1 MSNVLKAYH
10 INLSYSQPFLAKFP
24 DEFAS
29 ESDGINGKKEKCKDN
44 PRDNILKATLQIQKE
59 KERMA
64 AEVKAETEKILRD
77 ARAQAEEVRQK
88 TYDSGYKNGYN
99 KGKDIGYAQGKRE
112 AKIEY
117 EKLLSQVLKQKTDLE
132 KQRHRLL
139 LDVEEEIVNLSLS
152 IAKKI
157 VSHELDIQPEKVLS
171 MVRYAIGECR
181 AEGKRVLK
189 VSPQDYDKVTNN
201 KNTLCDSSNQGKE
214 LVIEKDE
221 RLSKGDCVIETDT
234 GLVDAK
240 IDTQLQIIREVFMN
254 VGVMGN
260 YDA

>member
-1 MSNVLKAYH
+1 
-10 INLSYSQPFLAKFP
+10 
-24 DEFAS
+24 
-29 ESDGINGKKEKCKDN
+29 
-44 PRDNILKATLQIQKE
+44 
-59 KERMA
+59 
-64 AEVKAETEKILRD
+64 
-77 ARAQAEEVRQK
+77 
-88 TYDSGYKNGYN
+88 
-99 KGKDIGYAQGKRE
+99 
-112 AKIEY
+112 
-117 EKLLSQVLKQKTDLE
+117 
-132 KQRHRLL
+132 
-139 LDVEEEIVNLSLS
+139 LS

-240 IDTQLQIIREVFMN
+240 IDTQLQIIREAFMN